1 MKQSVF
7 DWEDIELPILK
18 KRVISGELIVY
29 PTDTVYGVGAVIDK
43 EDSLEMLYKVKGRSF
58 SSPLIALVS
67 DKKNVNRIAYVD
79 KNKEK
84 IEKLMDNFWPGA
96 LTIILDKKK
105 NVPSIMVSGGSS
117 IGVRMPDH
125 PLALEIIEACGGI
138 LATTSANI
146 SGEPSPKSFLEISKK
161 LKEKIGILVD
171 GGSCPI
177 GIEST
182 IIDMR
187 KEPVILR
194 NGGIKKEDIEKI
206 IGKF

>member
-194 NGGIKKEDIEKI
+194 DGGIKKEDIEKI